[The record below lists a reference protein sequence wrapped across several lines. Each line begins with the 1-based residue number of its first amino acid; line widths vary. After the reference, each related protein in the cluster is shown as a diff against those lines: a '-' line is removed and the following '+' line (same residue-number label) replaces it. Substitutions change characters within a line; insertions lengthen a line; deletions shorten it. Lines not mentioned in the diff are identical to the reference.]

1 MNRELRRPPH
11 LTVGFAGSLHFYG
24 REMQR
29 LLPALEQTG
38 ARLNFYGPENVDLPR
53 SAALVN
59 RGVWPIDKLW
69 AVVQSECDA
78 LILPYPGGGWL
89 ENVFRTHFPTKVSEY
104 MWQGMPVIFTGP
116 LYATGLR
123 WGLDHPQACI
133 AMAEPS
139 CEEMA
144 KVLTKLRDN
153 VAERVRL
160 GDEALTTAKA
170 EFNPVMIRER
180 FWWLLSK
187 VGVRSCRIR
196 QTA

>member
-1 MNRELRRPPH
+1 
-11 LTVGFAGSLHFYG
+11 
-24 REMQR
+24 
-29 LLPALEQTG
+29 
-38 ARLNFYGPENVDLPR
+38 
-53 SAALVN
+53 
-59 RGVWPIDKLW
+59 
-69 AVVQSECDA
+69 
-78 LILPYPGGGWL
+78 
-89 ENVFRTHFPTKVSEY
+89 
-104 MWQGMPVIFTGP
+104 
-116 LYATGLR
+116 
-123 WGLDHPQACI
+123 
-133 AMAEPS
+133 MAEPS